1 MTITQALF
9 LFGAAALGGA
19 LNAVAGGGSFFSF
32 PALLFVGVPEV
43 SANATN
49 SVALWPGYVASM
61 AAYRRELARLWRELL
76 GLCVM
81 SLIGGAIGALL
92 LLRTSDATFARM
104 IPWLLLAAT
113 LIFATSQPAMRWLRA
128 RQPHNGAASPR
139 RRLVVTLLQL
149 PIAIYGGFFGGGVG
163 ILMLAAL
170 AIAGMEDIHEMNAL
184 KALFSALINGVAV
197 LLFIVAGVV
206 QWPAALVMI
215 GGAIVGGYGGA
226 ALARLIKPPL
236 VRRFVI
242 AVGAVLTVYFF
253 IKTY

>member
-1 MTITQALF
+1 MTLLQGLF
-9 LFGAAALGGA
+9 LLGAAALGGA

-61 AAYRRELARLWRELL
+61 GAYRRELMRLRGTLL
-76 GLCVM
+76 WLSVL

-113 LIFATSQPAMRWLRA
+113 LIFACSRPAMRWL
-128 RQPHNGAASPR
+128 QTHHGAPSPR
-139 RRLVVTLLQL
+139 RRAAVTLLQL

-170 AIAGMEDIHEMNAL
+170 SLAGMEDIHEMNGL

-215 GGAIVGGYGGA
+215 AGAIAGGYGGA
-226 ALARLIKPPL
+226 ALARLVAPAM

-242 AVGAVLTVYFF
+242 AVGAALTVYFF
-253 IKTY
+253 VTTYGGG

>member
-1 MTITQALF
+1 MNLLQALF

-61 AAYRRELARLWRELL
+61 GAYRRELARQRGTLL
-76 GLCVM
+76 PLSVV
-81 SLIGGAIGALL
+81 SLIGGAIGAWL
-92 LLRTSDATFARM
+92 LLRTSDQTFAQM
-104 IPWLLLAAT
+104 IPWLLLLAT
-113 LIFATSQPAMRWLRA
+113 VIFASSQPLMRWLRA
-128 RQPHNGAASPR
+128 RQDLHGAPSTAR
-139 RRLVVTLLQL
+139 RVGVTLLQL

-170 AIAGMEDIHEMNAL
+170 SIAGMEDIHEMNGL
-184 KALFSALINGVAV
+184 KALFSTLINGVAV
-197 LLFIVAGVV
+197 ALFIVAGVV
-206 QWPAALVMI
+206 RWPAALVMV

-226 ALARLIKPPL
+226 ALARLVPPAQ

-242 AVGAVLTVYFF
+242 VVGATLTVYFF
-253 IKTY
+253 IRS

>member
-1 MTITQALF
+1 MNLLQALF

-61 AAYRRELARLWRELL
+61 GAYRRELARHRGTLL
-76 GLCVM
+76 ALSIA

-92 LLRTSDATFARM
+92 LLRTNDETFARM
-104 IPWLLLAAT
+104 IPWLLLLAT
-113 LIFATSQPAMRWLRA
+113 IIFAGSQPLMRWLRA
-128 RQPHNGAASPR
+128 RQTLHGEASPAR
-139 RRLVVTLLQL
+139 RVGVTLLQL

-170 AIAGMEDIHEMNAL
+170 SIAGMEDIHEMNGL
-184 KALFSALINGVAV
+184 KALFSTLINGVAV
-197 LLFIVAGVV
+197 VLFIAAGVV
-206 QWPAALVMI
+206 RWPAALVMI
-215 GGAIVGGYGGA
+215 AGAIAGGYGGA
-226 ALARLIKPPL
+226 VLARLVAPAQ

-242 AVGAVLTVYFF
+242 VVGAALTVYFF
-253 IKTY
+253 LRTY